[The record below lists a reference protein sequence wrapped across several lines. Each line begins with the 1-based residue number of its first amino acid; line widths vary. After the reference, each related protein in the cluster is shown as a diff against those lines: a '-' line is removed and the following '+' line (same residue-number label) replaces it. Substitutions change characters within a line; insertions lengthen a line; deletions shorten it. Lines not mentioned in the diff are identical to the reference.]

1 MTEKITDKCALISQ
15 FITQLP
21 YSKALGLTLESIV
34 PGEATLIMP
43 YKPGFVGDP
52 DTGVL
57 HGGAVF
63 ALLDTTCGA
72 AAMSHPD
79 GGLGTATL
87 DLRISYMRAARPEQA
102 IRAQAVCTHVTRSVA
117 FVTATAFDDDSS
129 SPVATGSGTF
139 TISSGTGAAK

>member
-1 MTEKITDKCALISQ
+1 MIQKITEKCALISQ

-21 YSKALGLTLESIV
+21 YSKALGLKLETIT

-43 YKPGFVGDP
+43 YNPDYVGDP
-52 DTGVL
+52 TTGVL

-63 ALLDTTCGA
+63 ALMDTTCGA

-102 IRAQAVCTHVTRSVA
+102 IRAVAVCTHVTRSVA
-117 FVTATAFDDDSS
+117 FVTATAYDDDAS

-139 TISSGTGAAK
+139 TVPSIAGVAE